1 MLNLYLVFGLF
12 AFAYV
17 VGCVLLMNNVAAVM
31 QSANVLPP
39 GIIVKMEMPDP
50 VSTEFQYLEQGVP
63 VHGATLRTPE
73 WKKSETHR
81 AR

>member
-1 MLNLYLVFGLF
+1 MLNLYLVFGSF

-17 VGCVLLMNNVAAVM
+17 IGCVLLVNNVASVM
-31 QSANVLPP
+31 QAANALPP

-50 VSTEFQYLEQGVP
+50 VRTEFQHLEQGVP
-63 VHGATLRTPE
+63 VRGATLRTPE